1 MDLEI
6 NCITN
11 YLIMNR
17 EERMFKRIIRKRRNK
32 QRGCGNNRE
41 KDKEQTKHLRKK
53 VQKLKRRH
61 HDGK

>member
-1 MDLEI
+1 MS
-6 NCITN
+6 ITN

-17 EERMFKRIIRKRRNK
+17 EERMFKSYNARKRRK
-32 QRGCGNNRE
+32 QTKEVVETIE
-41 KDKEQTKHLRKK
+41 KRQRADAKHLRKK